1 METKDYIKYFLKHTI
16 IFALWFAAMLGL
28 ILSSV
33 KGELDLQNMLL
44 GDDYPRYLEG
54 APEAV
59 DFPVNIN
66 TATLRELKKLEGIGD
81 AKAKEIIS
89 YREENGG
96 FKSVDELI
104 NVKGIGES
112 TINNIREYITI

>member
-1 METKDYIKYFLKHTI
+1 METRGYIKYCLKRVLI
-16 IFALWFAAMLGL
+16 VAFWIAAILGL
-28 ILSSV
+28 IFSSV
-33 KGELDLQNMLL
+33 KGELDLRNMLSN
-44 GDDYPRYLEG
+44 GDYPPYPEG

-59 DFPVNIN
+59 TFPININ
-66 TATLRELKKLEGIGD
+66 TATLRELKTLNGIGD
-81 AKAKEIIS
+81 AKAEAIIS

-112 TINNIREYITI
+112 TLNDIREFITV